1 MAFDAN
7 INAGKP
13 ARDFTAVDRR
23 LRQILEPLRS
33 RFSVTKDSPEGMT
46 VEIPG
51 LEGKPWGYV
60 AGVRPGKSYVS
71 FYLMSVY
78 SSPKLMASM
87 SPELR
92 RRMQGKACFNFTK
105 VEEPLFAELAR
116 VTKAGLEPFIESAHQ
131 ADKERTPAKSH
142 EGTRARSRSSAA
154 GIARGDMSR
163 DRHRADNRRR

>member
-1 MAFDAN
+1 METTTPTSA
-7 INAGKP
+7 AGP
-13 ARDFTAVDRR
+13 ARDFAAVDRR
-23 LRQILEPLRS
+23 LRQILDPLRS
-33 RFSVTKDSPEGMT
+33 RLSVTKDGPAGLA

-78 SSPKLMASM
+78 ASPELMASM

-105 VEEPLFAELAR
+105 IDEPLFDELAR
-116 VTKAGLEPFIESAHQ
+116 ITEAGLDPFIASARQ
-131 ADKERTPAKSH
+131 ADKERTPA
-142 EGTRARSRSSAA
+142 RSRQ
-154 GIARGDMSR
+154 RGVER
-163 DRHRADNRRR
+163 G